1 MRSILTLGLVAFAA
15 LVAGCQVVGYAGNPN
30 FDNPFVNDTIGP
42 QDLDFPKV
50 LKFPDETMFFLAMY
64 DGKPRSDLDL
74 LSIRCGA
81 LDSGQLIIRASL
93 ENQGKDPITP
103 DWFRS
108 GELSAVRVAAVVT
121 TANGDQERV
130 DVSSMQVLTVAGV
143 INMDLGPTQ
152 AMASEVVRVDVVADP
167 NRVVPDPLRDNNVL
181 SWQGS
186 MKTVASCNVDR

>member
-1 MRSILTLGLVAFAA
+1 MRSILTLGLAAFAA

-42 QDLDFPKV
+42 QELYFPSV
-50 LKFPDETMFFLAMY
+50 LKFPDETMFFFAMY
-64 DGKPRSDLDL
+64 DGAPRSDLEL

-81 LDSGQLIIRASL
+81 DQGHLIIRARL
-93 ENQGKDPITP
+93 ENQGKDAVAP

-108 GELSAVRVAAVVT
+108 GELSAVRVAALIT
-121 TANGDQERV
+121 TADGAQERV
-130 DVSSMQVLTVAGV
+130 DTSSAQVLTVAG
-143 INMDLGPTQ
+143 IIDMDLGPTQ
-152 AMASEVVRVDVVADP
+152 ALASDVVRVDVVADP

-186 MKTVASCNVDR
+186 MNTAAQCDMSR